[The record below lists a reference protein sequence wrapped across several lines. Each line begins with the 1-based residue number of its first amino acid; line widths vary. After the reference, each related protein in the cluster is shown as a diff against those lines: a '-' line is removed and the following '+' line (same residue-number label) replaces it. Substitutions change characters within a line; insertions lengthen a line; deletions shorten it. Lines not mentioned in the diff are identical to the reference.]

1 MGRFLKEVS
10 DAPSGSIVA
19 VEVVHLDASGNSRD
33 DMELGVERCL
43 TFCDSTDGPCFE
55 TPYSSQA
62 FAIVRVSIEPKNVA
76 DLDALDRG
84 LRLLHKADPSVSV
97 EAMVTGENVLGCCG
111 DEHLKRCITD
121 LQKLYARGIHLSI
134 STPLVAVRESLAAAV
149 SSERVDPKNATLW
162 LPSWASHL
170 IDASTEASSI
180 LSAPGGSEHD
190 DGSEV
195 GGTQQLQERLSM
207 S

>member
-62 FAIVRVSIEPKNVA
+62 FAIVRVSLEPKNVA
-76 DLDALDRG
+76 DLDALERG

-121 LQKLYARGIHLSI
+121 LQKLYAKDVPLHI
-134 STPLVAVRESLAAAV
+134 STPLVAIRESFVDAV
-149 SSERVDPKNATLW
+149 PAERVDPKAYPLF
-162 LPSWASHL
+162 L
-170 IDASTEASSI
+170 
-180 LSAPGGSEHD
+180 
-190 DGSEV
+190 
-195 GGTQQLQERLSM
+195 
-207 S
+207 

>member
-62 FAIVRVSIEPKNVA
+62 FAIVRVSLEPKNVT

-97 EAMVTGENVLGCCG
+97 QAMVTGENVLGCCG
-111 DEHLKRCITD
+111 DEHLKRCLSD
-121 LQKLYARGIHLSI
+121 LQRVYARDIPLSI
-134 STPLVAVRESLAAAV
+134 SNPLVAVRESLTKSVDA
-149 SSERVDPKNATLW
+149 ERLDKKDTLH
-162 LPSWASHL
+162 LPIWASH
-170 IDASTEASSI
+170 
-180 LSAPGGSEHD
+180 
-190 DGSEV
+190 
-195 GGTQQLQERLSM
+195 
-207 S
+207 